1 MRIAS
6 LFALL
11 LVAILAGLYLF
22 HDPEAAVPIRSIE
35 DRPPGSEQLAQPSG
49 GPAGNADHAAPAPL
63 TASPTRDEVTGDFA
77 VVRFVDA
84 LDGAP
89 IAGLPYRVL
98 EQGVSEREVVAGK
111 TDTEGRVDTRDL
123 PRSRWILETLRHPP
137 FALST
142 HALDLRE
149 QSSESIDFAVSHGG
163 TIAGIVQDADGAPLA
178 DVELYVTN
186 GSMGL
191 GGPPP
196 LAAGAKSATTSDA
209 NGRFEVNAVASRSRA
224 SVIEEGELRPRNWE
238 PVVVRAINPFYEGG
252 PNADRYEHVEGGA
265 RVELERPLVF
275 ERSVIC
281 RGRVL
286 DVDGEP
292 AVDRFVTTR
301 TRDRGE
307 LTGMPPLVLA
317 HPPNY
322 RADDFEW
329 LEGEARTDAAGRFEF
344 ERPISKR
351 VGLWVVGPSGI
362 AESFSLDVERG
373 ADGVCEIGDVQ
384 LEFDQPIALRLLDE
398 EGELITAERL
408 AASAPGD
415 EGGTR
420 YGSRGDR
427 DSVTVWLHTAAGT
440 EEFEPG
446 REVANGIVRLVTRVA
461 PEDIRSVQ
469 VTSDRFRPARVV
481 TPDGMTAAE
490 PLEVTLTPNRSVV
503 VLLEA
508 AGRFE
513 PDAGIRISV
522 QLCTLSPERR
532 ASYLAER
539 EKVSVGRASQY
550 CCRLGGAH
558 VLEWRGEDLTA
569 RLEAITDEAL
579 WVHAFGEGLD
589 VELPLVSVGPIAAGD
604 SEVTVRLDAS
614 TVVPREA
621 NSDALDPSVK
631 DQRSTVVFTLLDA
644 KTGEAIPEGRMTV
657 PGDSPRSRPNTSRAM
672 RRDDGRCHSVTFA
685 RGRLLVTIGAT
696 GYRSVDL
703 GEHELRAGGTT
714 DLGTVS
720 LEPISPFR
728 AHLLNADGSP
738 LAEGTKIRFAGHFA
752 FVEADGMLTV
762 HEDLPPAFVMAIESH
777 HQDQRVV
784 GVEAWSADEVLEISV
799 PLLRRV
805 EIVVRGTD
813 PLHTS
818 IRAGL
823 LLRVAHLELERF
835 GDPATSGWSMP
846 KTSNAVRS
854 QTVRASGE
862 WSFFTNLGI
871 GSYTAELRSPLYD
884 MAPTRIDVVE
894 GEGIQVVE
902 LSVD

>member
-22 HDPEAAVPIRSIE
+22 HDPEAAAPIRSI
-35 DRPPGSEQLAQPSG
+35 DDGPPGSESLARPSG
-49 GPAGNADHAAPAPL
+49 GPAGNRNRAAPAPV
-63 TASPTRDEVTGDFA
+63 TAPSTRDEVTGDFA

-98 EQGVSEREVVAGK
+98 EQGVSEREVAAGK
-111 TDTEGRVDTRDL
+111 SDAEGRVDTRDL

-149 QSSESIDFAVSHGG
+149 QSSESIDFAVGHGG
-163 TIAGIVQDADGAPLA
+163 TLAGIVQDGNGAPLA
-178 DVELYVTN
+178 DVEIFVTN
-186 GSMGL
+186 GSMGF

-196 LAAGAKSATTSDA
+196 LPPRARPATRSDS
-209 NGRFEVNAVASRSRA
+209 NGRFVVSAVVSRPRA
-224 SVIEEGELRPRNWE
+224 AVVEDGELSPRSWDH
-238 PVVVRAINPFYEGG
+238 VLVRAINPFYGGG
-252 PNADRYEHVEGGA
+252 PHADAYEHVEAGA
-265 RVELERPLVF
+265 RVELERPFVF
-275 ERSVIC
+275 EHAALY

-286 DVDGEP
+286 GVDGEP

-301 TRDRGE
+301 FGDRAQLRGI
-307 LTGMPPLVLA
+307 PPLVLPD
-317 HPPNY
+317 PPDF

-329 LEGEARTDAAGRFEF
+329 LEGEALTDASGRFEF
-344 ERPISKR
+344 EKPLSSGIAF
-351 VGLWVVGPSGI
+351 WVVGPGGI
-362 AESFSLDVERG
+362 TERFSLKIERG
-373 ADGVCEIGDVQ
+373 VDGVCEIGDVQ

-408 AASAPGD
+408 AGTAPDGD
-415 EGGTR
+415 GRTR
-420 YGSRGDR
+420 YDSRGEDGT
-427 DSVTVWLHTAAGT
+427 VTVWLHTAGGA
-440 EEFEPG
+440 EEFQPSRG
-446 REVANGIVRLVTRVA
+446 IANGIVRLVTRVA

-469 VTSDRFRPARVV
+469 VTSNRFRPARVV
-481 TPDGMTAAE
+481 TPEGMTRAE
-490 PLEVTLTPNRSVV
+490 PLNVTLTPNRGVAV
-503 VLLEA
+503 HVTA
-508 AGRFE
+508 AGHFE
-513 PDAGIRISV
+513 PDAGIRVSV
-522 QLCTLSPERR
+522 QLCTLSPERHGTVYSDR
-532 ASYLAER
+532 R
-539 EKVSVGRASQY
+539 KMSVGIASQY
-550 CCRLGGAH
+550 CCGLGGAR
-558 VLEWRGEDLTA
+558 VLEFHGEDVTT

-589 VELPLVSVGPIAAGD
+589 CELPLVSAGPIAAGD

-614 TVVPREA
+614 TVTPREA
-621 NSDALDPSVK
+621 HSDAVDPSVK
-631 DQRSTVVFTLLDA
+631 DKRSTVVFTLLDA

-657 PGDSPRSRPNTSRAM
+657 PGDSPRSRPNSNRAM
-672 RRDDGRCHSVTFA
+672 RRNDGRCHSVTFA
-685 RGRLLVTIGAT
+685 RGLLLVTIGAT

-762 HEDLPPAFVMAIESH
+762 HEHLPPAFVMAIESH

-784 GVEAWSADEVLEISV
+784 GVEAWSADEVLEVSV
-799 PLLRRV
+799 PPLRRV

-818 IRAGL
+818 IRAYL
-823 LLRVAHLELERF
+823 QLRVVHLELERF

>member
-1 MRIAS
+1 MRIACLS
-6 LFALL
+6 ALVL
-11 LVAILAGLYLF
+11 LAVLAGLYLF
-22 HDPEAAVPIRSIE
+22 HDPGVAAPIRSSE
-35 DRPPGSEQLAQPSG
+35 ARPSTSESPARPLAE
-49 GPAGNADHAAPAPL
+49 PAGNADGAAR
-63 TASPTRDEVTGDFA
+63 ASVTTSSSRDEVTSEFA

-98 EQGVSEREVVAGK
+98 EQGVSEREVAAG
-111 TDTEGRVDTRDL
+111 TSDAEGRVVTRDL
-123 PRSRWILETLRHPP
+123 PRSGWIVESLRHPP

-149 QSSESIDFAVSHGG
+149 QSSESIQLAVGHGG
-163 TIAGIVQDADGAPLA
+163 TIAGIVQDGNGAPLA
-178 DVELYVTN
+178 DVEIFVTS

-196 LAAGAKSATTSDA
+196 LPPDAKPATKSDA
-209 NGRFEVNAVASRSRA
+209 SGRFEINAVASRPRA

-238 PVVVRAINPFYEGG
+238 HVLVRAINPFYEGG
-252 PNADRYEHVEGGA
+252 PNADRYEHVEAGA

-292 AVDRFVTTR
+292 AVDRFVTSR
-301 TRDRGE
+301 TRDRVE

-317 HPPNY
+317 HPPSY

-362 AESFSLDVERG
+362 AESFSFDVERG
-373 ADGVCEIGDVQ
+373 EDGVCEIGDVQ

-398 EGELITAERL
+398 ERELITAERL
-408 AASAPGD
+408 ATSAPGD

-427 DSVTVWLHTAAGT
+427 ESVTVWLHTAAGA
-440 EEFEPG
+440 EEFEPS

-461 PEDIRSVQ
+461 PADIRSVQ
-469 VTSDRFRPARVV
+469 VTSDRFRPARVI
-481 TPDGMTAAE
+481 TPDGMTPEE
-490 PLEVTLTPNRSVV
+490 PLDVTLTPNRSVV
-503 VLLEA
+503 VHLEA

-513 PDAGIRISV
+513 PDAGIRLSV

-532 ASYLAER
+532 AAFYSDR
-539 EKVSVGRASQY
+539 EEMSVGQASQY
-550 CCRLGGAH
+550 CCRLGGAR
-558 VLEWRGEDLTA
+558 VLEWRGEDLTT
-569 RLEAITDEAL
+569 RLEAITDEPC
-579 WVHAFGEGLD
+579 WVYVFGEGLG
-589 VELPLVSVGPIAAGD
+589 VELPLVFAGPVAARV
-604 SEVTVRLDAS
+604 SEVTVRVDAS
-614 TVVPREA
+614 TVVPRETT
-621 NSDALDPSVK
+621 SDALDPSVK
-631 DQRSTVVFTLLDA
+631 DQRSTAVFTLLDA
-644 KTGEAIPEGRMTV
+644 ETGEPIAEGRMTV
-657 PGDSPRSRPNTSRAM
+657 PGDSPRDRPSILRAV
-672 RRDDGRCHSVTFA
+672 RRNDGRCHSVTFA
-685 RGRLLVTIGAT
+685 RGLLLVTIGAT
-696 GYRSVDL
+696 GYRSVEL

-728 AHLLNADGSP
+728 ARLLNADGSP
-738 LAEGTKIRFAGHFA
+738 LAEGTTVRFAGHFTR
-752 FVEADGMLTV
+752 VEADGMLTV

-784 GVEAWSADEVLEISV
+784 GVEAWSEDEVFEIRV
-799 PLLRRV
+799 PPLRRA

-813 PLHTS
+813 PRHTS
-818 IRAGL
+818 VRAYL
-823 LLRVAHLELERF
+823 QLRVADLELERF
-835 GDPATSGWSMP
+835 GDPETSGWSMP